1 MPLKPSSLVP
11 AQLTALI
18 ESYSNIGS
26 ESFVDA
32 TGSEA
37 SIATETGMSTIDDRK
52 RALENKF
59 AHDQDLKFKAES
71 RRNRLLAEWLAPKLG
86 REDHEAYAKE
96 IIEADLKQ
104 AGDGDVFAKA
114 LADIGAAGASVTEDE
129 LRAKMDELLATAAE
143 QVANA

>member
-1 MPLKPSSLVP
+1 
-11 AQLTALI
+11 
-18 ESYSNIGS
+18 
-26 ESFVDA
+26 
-32 TGSEA
+32 
-37 SIATETGMSTIDDRK
+37 MSTIDDRK